1 MSQSASDK
9 PVYVVS
15 GGAGAS
21 GELLLQTLL
30 AQFPTSRVQV
40 VVFPYVHTPKQ
51 VAEIVSCAAQENA
64 TILHTL
70 VDGDLRRQLCSTA
83 LSCNVPDVDLV
94 GDLLEHLSQ
103 LIGAKPLGRPG
114 RYREFHNDYFR
125 RIEAIEFTVKH
136 DDGQKLDEFTDAD
149 IVLLGVSRVGKT
161 PLSIY
166 LSLEG
171 WKAANYP
178 LIPLTPLP
186 SELERVAPSKVVG
199 LTIAPAQLV
208 RFRVARQQSLGV
220 RGGDYVDLQ
229 HVIEEVRAANHMFG
243 QHGFHMVDVTDKN
256 VEAISEEVV
265 AAVTGNH
272 R

>member
-1 MSQSASDK
+1 MSQIAGDK

-30 AQFPTSRVQV
+30 AQFPAARVQV
-40 VVFPYVHTPKQ
+40 VVFPHVHMSKQ
-51 VAEIVSCAAQENA
+51 VAEIVTRAAEENA

-70 VDGDLRRQLCSTA
+70 VDGDLRQQLCSTA

-94 GDLLEHLSQ
+94 GNLMEHLAQ
-103 LIGAKPLGRPG
+103 LTGDVPLGKPG
-114 RYREFHNDYFR
+114 RYREFHNGYFK

-171 WKAANYP
+171 WKTANYP

-186 SELERVAPSKVVG
+186 VELERVKPSRVVG

-208 RFRVARQQSLGV
+208 RFRLLRQKSLGV
-220 RGGDYVDLQ
+220 SGGDYVELQ

-243 QHGFHMVDVTDKN
+243 QHGFHTVDVTDKN

-265 AAVTGNH
+265 AAMTGDH